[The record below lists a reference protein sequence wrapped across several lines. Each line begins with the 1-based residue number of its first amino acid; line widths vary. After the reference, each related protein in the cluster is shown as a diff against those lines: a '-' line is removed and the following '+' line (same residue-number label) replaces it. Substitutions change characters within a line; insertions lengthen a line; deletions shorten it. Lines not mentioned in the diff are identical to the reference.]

1 MTITTLVAIWLAV
14 GVALIVAEFFL
25 PYLILVFFG
34 AGAIITGFLVWLGLP
49 QHSGISLAVFAATS
63 LVLLFGLRR
72 VARRLFKGLT
82 SDVAD
87 QEPGFEDFV
96 GKEATV
102 ASGFGSEG
110 NKGRVAF
117 RGTDWNAE
125 GVAEL
130 AVGNR
135 VRIVGRNGQNLRVE
149 KICPPIFT
157 S

>member
-1 MTITTLVAIWLAV
+1 MTNTILVAIWLTV
-14 GVALIVAEFFL
+14 GVALFVAEFFL

-34 AGAIITGFLVWLGLP
+34 AGAIVTGLFVWLGLP
-49 QHSGISLAVFAATS
+49 QHSGIPLAVFAATS
-63 LVLLFGLRR
+63 LVLLLGLRR
-72 VARRLFKGLT
+72 VARRLFNGLT

-96 GKEATV
+96 GKEAIV
-102 ASGFGSEG
+102 AAGFGLEG

-125 GVAEL
+125 GASEL

-135 VRIVGRNGQNLRVE
+135 VRIVSRKGQNLSVE
-149 KICPPIFT
+149 KI
-157 S
+157 